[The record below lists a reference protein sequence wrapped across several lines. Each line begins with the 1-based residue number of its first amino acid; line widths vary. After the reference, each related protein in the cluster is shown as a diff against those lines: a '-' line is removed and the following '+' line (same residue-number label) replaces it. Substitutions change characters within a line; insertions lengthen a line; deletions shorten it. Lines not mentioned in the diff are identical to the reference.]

1 MYSSSPSKRS
11 PKVWPVD
18 PLQCVQ
24 QCTEYEALIHGVR
37 IAISLGIKQLIA
49 YDDYKVVIDQVN
61 NVCDIKKDMIYAHFA
76 EVQKLEAHF

>member
-1 MYSSSPSKRS
+1 
-11 PKVWPVD
+11 
-18 PLQCVQ
+18 
-24 QCTEYEALIHGVR
+24 VR